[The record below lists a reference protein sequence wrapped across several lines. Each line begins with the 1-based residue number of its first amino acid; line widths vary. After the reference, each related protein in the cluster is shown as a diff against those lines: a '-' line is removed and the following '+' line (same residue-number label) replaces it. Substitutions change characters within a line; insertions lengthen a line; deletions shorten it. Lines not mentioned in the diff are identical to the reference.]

1 MASTHTQASI
11 ILSLADFGDIDF
23 GYNGTSW
30 RTPTN
35 YGDTLL
41 AGTYKFQQKA
51 LNGNT
56 DAFQPFAIVDPN
68 PDPNGIQYGT
78 GQAIITNVTGN
89 SAWQPLYGYYP
100 IWVFCYPIIPIRPIP
115 RAVPIVPDFKITF
128 DGGSFEDT
136 GNSDT
141 EKKDGIST
149 DNNFDLSVSSTI
161 SGVTYEI
168 SNDPIGTADANLQ
181 WHGTVAN
188 IRNLFD
194 GYYRFRAKSGD
205 KTSTNTITIT
215 IDRTG
220 PDFGLIK
227 HGLDQPNDSSGQAK
241 RSSGQEF
248 QNADAFA
255 AILKNGLV
263 KTWGDRGNG
272 GDSSDIDFDGAN
284 DNLKVTQIFST
295 ASAFAALRS
304 DGSVLTWGNNSNG
317 GNSTGIDF
325 DGDGNTNTYTGSKK
339 VTQIF
344 STETAFAALRSDG
357 SVLTW
362 GNNRKGGK

>member
-11 ILSLADFGDIDF
+11 ILSLADFGDVDF
-23 GYNGTSW
+23 GYSGTSW
-30 RTPTN
+30 RTPTK
-35 YGDTLL
+35 YSDTLL

-56 DAFQPFAIVDPN
+56 DAFQPFAIVGPN
-68 PDPNGIQYGT
+68 PDPIGIQYGS

-100 IWVFCYPIIPIRPIP
+100 IWVFCYPIVPIP
-115 RAVPIVPDFKITF
+115 RTAPIVPDFQIKF
-128 DGGSFEDT
+128 DGPSFEDT
-136 GNSDT
+136 GNSPT
-141 EKKDGIST
+141 DGIST

-161 SGVTYEI
+161 SGVTYEL

-194 GYYRFRAKSGD
+194 GYYRFRAKSGET
-205 KTSTNTITIT
+205 TSNNTVTLT

-248 QNADAFA
+248 QNAYAFA

-263 KTWGDRGNG
+263 KTWGASSYG
-272 GDSSDIDFDGAN
+272 GDSSDIDLDGDGN
-284 DNLKVTQIFST
+284 KNTYTGSKKVTQIFST

-317 GNSTGIDF
+317 GNSSGIDF
-325 DGDGNTNTYTGSKK
+325 
-339 VTQIF
+339 IF
-344 STETAFAALRSDG
+344 LCGHIFI
-357 SVLTW
+357 VLF
-362 GNNRKGGK
+362 